1 MAHAD
6 YSLAFHLFGAYS
18 DAPINFMHEDFM
30 FFLSAL
36 TPERKLKFLL
46 PTVLGVAFLSA
57 QAADLTMQQARAAIA
72 PFYDALNAAPGK
84 DVPAA
89 LMNATAPEWVSCG
102 GNDQCGPRDKVIPGI
117 VGLHQAIPNLKWV
130 IKEVLVSG
138 DKVIV
143 RGEATGTP
151 VGEFLGVPHAGKSLT
166 MMSIDIHTIKG
177 GKIITSH
184 HVEDLMGAAG
194 QLRAK

>member
-1 MAHAD
+1 MTTFIKRKTLINLVA
-6 YSLAFHLFGAYS
+6 STLFG
-18 DAPINFMHEDFM
+18 FTCF
-30 FFLSAL
+30 SA
-36 TPERKLKFLL
+36 
-46 PTVLGVAFLSA
+46 
-57 QAADLTMQQARAAIA
+57 AAAGLTMQQARTAIA
-72 PFYDALNAAPGK
+72 PFYDGLNAGAGK
-84 DVPAA
+84 DVAGI
-89 LMNATAPEWVSCG
+89 LMKATTPEWVSCG

-117 VGLHQAIPNLKWV
+117 VGLHQAIPNLKWA
-130 IKEVLVSG
+130 IKDVLVSG

-151 VGEFLGVPHAGKSLT
+151 AGEFLGVPNTGKSVT

-177 GKIITSH
+177 GKIVKSY

>member
-1 MAHAD
+1 VKT
-6 YSLAFHLFGAYS
+6 
-18 DAPINFMHEDFM
+18 
-30 FFLSAL
+30 FL
-36 TPERKLKFLL
+36 KLKVSGNFAAAILL
-46 PTVLGVAFLSA
+46 GFTCYSA
-57 QAADLTMQQARAAIA
+57 TAAGLTMQQARTAIA
-72 PFYDALNAAPGK
+72 PFYDGLNAGAGK
-84 DVPAA
+84 DIAGI
-89 LMNATAPEWVSCG
+89 LTKATTPEWVSCG

-130 IKEVLVSG
+130 IKDVLVSG

-151 VGEFLGVPHAGKSLT
+151 AGEFLGVPNTGKSVT

-177 GKIITSH
+177 GKIVKSYHI
-184 HVEDLMGAAG
+184 EDLMGAAG

>member
-1 MAHAD
+1 MTTFITRKTLINFVA
-6 YSLAFHLFGAYS
+6 STLFG
-18 DAPINFMHEDFM
+18 FTCF
-30 FFLSAL
+30 SA
-36 TPERKLKFLL
+36 
-46 PTVLGVAFLSA
+46 VAA
-57 QAADLTMQQARAAIA
+57 GLTMQQARTAIA
-72 PFYDALNAAPGK
+72 PFYDGLNAGTGK
-84 DVPAA
+84 DVAGI
-89 LMNATAPEWVSCG
+89 LMKATTPEWVSCG

-117 VGLHQAIPNLKWV
+117 VGLHQAIPNLKWA
-130 IKEVLVSG
+130 IKDVLVSG

-151 VGEFLGVPHAGKSLT
+151 AGEFLGVPHTGKNVT

-177 GKIITSH
+177 GKIVKSY

>member
-1 MAHAD
+1 MGYAN
-6 YSLAFHLFGAYS
+6 YSLEFHLFDAYS
-18 DAPINFMHEDFM
+18 NLSINLMHEDSMANWSGFVRSVAVGAALPL
-30 FFLSAL
+30 FLGFASM
-36 TPERKLKFLL
+36 
-46 PTVLGVAFLSA
+46 PTH
-57 QAADLTMQQARAAIA
+57 AAGLTMKQARAAIA
-72 PFYDALNAAPGK
+72 PFYDALNAEPGK
-84 DVPAA
+84 DIPAI
-89 LMNATAPEWVSCG
+89 LMKATMPEWVSCG

-117 VGLHQAIPNLKWV
+117 VGLHQAVPNLKWV
-130 IKEVLVSG
+130 IKDVLVSG

-151 VGEFLGVPHAGKSLT
+151 AGEFLGVPNGGKSLT

-177 GKIITSH
+177 GKIIKSY

>member
-1 MAHAD
+1 MAYLSCFKRVAPAGAL
-6 YSLAFHLFGAYS
+6 LA
-18 DAPINFMHEDFM
+18 
-30 FFLSAL
+30 AL
-36 TPERKLKFLL
+36 
-46 PTVLGVAFLSA
+46 LGFACLSA

-72 PFYDALNAAPGK
+72 PFYDGLNAGPGK
-84 DVPAA
+84 DIPAI
-89 LMNATAPEWVSCG
+89 LMKATAPEWVSCG

-117 VGLHQAIPNLKWV
+117 AGLHQAIPNLKWV
-130 IKEVLVSG
+130 IKDVLVAG

-151 VGEFLGVPHAGKSLT
+151 AGEFLGVPNSGKSLT
-166 MMSIDIHTIKG
+166 MMSIDIHTVKG
-177 GKIITSH
+177 GKIVKSY

>member
-1 MAHAD
+1 MNTANT
-6 YSLAFHLFGAYS
+6 LWFCREIF
-18 DAPINFMHEDFM
+18 INLMNEEFM
-30 FFLSAL
+30 FYTTYLKRFAGSQILFTAL
-36 TPERKLKFLL
+36 IGFAS
-46 PTVLGVAFLSA
+46 VSVY
-57 QAADLTMQQARAAIA
+57 AASLTMKQARTAIA

-84 DVPAA
+84 DIAA
-89 LMNATAPEWVSCG
+89 ILMKATAPEWVSCG

-138 DKVIV
+138 DRVIV

-151 VGEFLGVPHAGKSLT
+151 VGEFLGVPNSGKSLT

-177 GKIITSH
+177 GKIIKSY
-184 HVEDLMGAAG
+184 HVEDMMGAAG

>member
-1 MAHAD
+1 MNTANT
-6 YSLAFHLFGAYS
+6 FWFCREIF
-18 DAPINFMHEDFM
+18 INLMNEEFM
-30 FFLSAL
+30 FYTTYLKRFAGAQILFTAL
-36 TPERKLKFLL
+36 IGFAS
-46 PTVLGVAFLSA
+46 VSVY
-57 QAADLTMQQARAAIA
+57 AASLTMKQARTAIA

-84 DVPAA
+84 DIAA
-89 LMNATAPEWVSCG
+89 ILMRATAPEWVSCG

-138 DKVIV
+138 DRVIV

-151 VGEFLGVPHAGKSLT
+151 VGEFLGVPNSGKSLT

-177 GKIITSH
+177 GKIIKSY
-184 HVEDLMGAAG
+184 HVEDMMGAAG